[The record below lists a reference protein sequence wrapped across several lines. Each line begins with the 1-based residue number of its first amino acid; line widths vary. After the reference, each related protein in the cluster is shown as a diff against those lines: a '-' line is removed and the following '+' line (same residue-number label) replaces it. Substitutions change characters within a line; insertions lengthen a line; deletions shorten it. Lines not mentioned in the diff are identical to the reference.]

1 MIKTADEN
9 RRFFYYQF
17 KADGSDKDGHLLM
30 KNKKATWISG
40 FLAVGENLLLLSE
53 LEQPSYVA

>member
-17 KADGSDKDGHLLM
+17 KADGSDKDSHVSPL
-30 KNKKATWISG
+30 NKDA
-40 FLAVGENLLLLSE
+40 
-53 LEQPSYVA
+53 